1 MNRFEKSCTEQKS
14 KPNKRKHISIELLKL
29 LSKKH
34 DLEQTAF
41 IEIAKI
47 DIENASVNEQWLHG
61 KQSMKSVAEKV
72 VWCYISINR
81 PKHTTHGV
89 KIALKHETGRRLLV
103 LTSVSLTT
111 PATNTKD
118 TEVKTKRQQPVPRLN
133 TILTPCAARPGPLI
147 EI

>member
-47 DIENASVNEQWLHG
+47 DIENASVNEQ
-61 KQSMKSVAEKV
+61 
-72 VWCYISINR
+72 
-81 PKHTTHGV
+81 
-89 KIALKHETGRRLLV
+89 
-103 LTSVSLTT
+103 
-111 PATNTKD
+111 
-118 TEVKTKRQQPVPRLN
+118 
-133 TILTPCAARPGPLI
+133 
-147 EI
+147 

>member
-47 DIENASVNEQWLHG
+47 DIENASVSEQWLHG

-81 PKHTTHGV
+81 PQHTTHGAKTV
-89 KIALKHETGRRLLV
+89 PKHETGCRLLV

-118 TEVKTKRQQPVPRLN
+118 TEVKTKRQQPASCLN
-133 TILTPCAARPGPLI
+133 TIFTPCAACPGPFI